1 MRQQQFCFLN
11 LRVAMSRLPTMTK
24 SNLPREPNIWDGLH
38 RKVESE
44 MTGFDEAMRVVEQSR
59 TYDGGQID
67 MFPEELIEI
76 SSLFYSKVEAN
87 DIH

>member
-1 MRQQQFCFLN
+1 MRDY
-11 LRVAMSRLPTMTK
+11 PTMSK
-24 SNLPREPNIWDGLH
+24 SNMPKEPSMWEGLH

-67 MFPEELIEI
+67 MFPEELMEI
-76 SSLFYSKVEAN
+76 SSLFCGKVE
-87 DIH
+87 ITKEK